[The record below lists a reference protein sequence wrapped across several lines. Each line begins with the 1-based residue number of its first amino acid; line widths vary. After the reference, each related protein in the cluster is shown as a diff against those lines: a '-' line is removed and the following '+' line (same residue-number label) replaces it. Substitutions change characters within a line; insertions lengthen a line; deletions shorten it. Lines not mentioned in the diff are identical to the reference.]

1 MKCSQSRGTTLLF
14 EQQTMEAVLCFLA
27 VILDMLFEEIRLHL
41 NTLVQLS
48 KATNRSEESAGRN
61 EWDKWQEATLEVAEL
76 KLLRSSLGEW
86 TRLEMCISEG
96 RLSGLVGDKV
106 REARLIWF
114 GHVQR
119 RDSVYTGQRMLN

>member
-76 KLLRSSLGEW
+76 KLLRS
-86 TRLEMCISEG
+86 
-96 RLSGLVGDKV
+96 
-106 REARLIWF
+106 
-114 GHVQR
+114 
-119 RDSVYTGQRMLN
+119 